1 MAGVRAAPEERA
13 ISPQRIAK
21 ARELRDRYLEH
32 VNSEAHALRAIGKYE
47 VSRTVSAVK
56 GSRLPDPTRDA
67 KPIAMLP
74 AA

>member
-1 MAGVRAAPEERA
+1 MV
-13 ISPQRIAK
+13 AK

-32 VNSEAHALRAIGKYE
+32 VNSEPHALRAIGKYE
-47 VSRTVSAVK
+47 V
-56 GSRLPDPTRDA
+56 SRLPDPTRDA